1 MVVVTASLSDSVH
14 LEAPD
19 SVLQERHV
27 GKRVDPLTGGVTVYR
42 IPECPLL
49 DTALGDSPTASL
61 PFPAFA
67 SHCVQMCTTLRLP
80 RPRVLRW
87 HHAWSRRREGPH
99 GSSRG

>member
-42 IPECPLL
+42 IPECL
-49 DTALGDSPTASL
+49 SP
-61 PFPAFA
+61 FGY
-67 SHCVQMCTTLRLP
+67 CI
-80 RPRVLRW
+80 
-87 HHAWSRRREGPH
+87 G
-99 GSSRG
+99 

>member
-27 GKRVDPLTGGVTVYR
+27 GKRMDPLTGGVTVHR

-49 DTALGDSPTASL
+49 DTALGDSTTASL
-61 PFPAFA
+61 SSLP
-67 SHCVQMCTTLRLP
+67 LP
-80 RPRVLRW
+80 RTVCRCV
-87 HHAWSRRREGPH
+87 PH
-99 GSSRG
+99 YICRALER